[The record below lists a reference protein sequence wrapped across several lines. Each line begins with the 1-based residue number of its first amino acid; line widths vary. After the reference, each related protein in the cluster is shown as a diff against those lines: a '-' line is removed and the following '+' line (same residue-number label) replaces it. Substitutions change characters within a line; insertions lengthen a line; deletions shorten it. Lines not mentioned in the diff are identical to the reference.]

1 MKKYLYAFLILL
13 FVSSNIYSQ
22 SDYSKYMQ
30 VKKLFLQERYEE
42 VKNSNISL
50 SSNSEFLPY
59 FNFYISVSLYK
70 TGNLKESLDSFN
82 ELKKKYPNWPQI
94 QDINY
99 WIVKILV
106 EIDNLTDALNIFST
120 ILDSDIKSN
129 LYEIIDP
136 KISSISSFYNLQ
148 NLYNKYPDNIS
159 LAKYYGRQLLNE
171 FLDEDV
177 QNEIKEILRIV
188 DRNELFISSYEKFK
202 IAVLLPMMYE
212 SLENTYYIRNNK
224 FIMDLYAGITY
235 SLSNL
240 DSTNSLIEIFPFDTK
255 RDPDVVNEIIDNGY
269 LDGMDLIIGPLYSKP
284 VSIIKQ
290 YCLENKLLMINP
302 LSSNH
307 EIIEDNNYSLLFN
320 PSLKT
325 IANKAADYSIDRF
338 KENKNVIIFY
348 VKKIDMILFHHNTLR
363 KGLGKSKINKKKLI
377 NDLTKISSRVLKFSK
392 PI

>member
-1 MKKYLYAFLILL
+1 
-13 FVSSNIYSQ
+13 
-22 SDYSKYMQ
+22 
-30 VKKLFLQERYEE
+30 
-42 VKNSNISL
+42 L

-99 WIVKILV
+99 WIVKILI

-255 RDPDVVNEIIDNGY
+255 RDPDVVNEIIDSGY

-325 IANKAADYSIDRF
+325 IANKAADYAIDRF
-338 KENKNVIIFY
+338 QENKNVIIFY
-348 VKKIDMILFHHNTLR
+348 EKKSTDSLIAKIYENRLDLSNFNIIYSKGVSLEDSRLILDSLTNSYEEILFL
-363 KGLGKSKINKKKLI
+363 
-377 NDLTKISSRVLKFSK
+377 
-392 PI
+392 